1 MAILRE
7 QGINGQIEMAAAFD
21 RVGFDC
27 VDVHMQDLI
36 DKQIKL
42 DSFDGLVACG
52 GFSYGDVLGAGGG
65 WAKTILYNDMLR
77 KMFEDFFNRA
87 DTIGL
92 GVCNGCQMM
101 SQLRE
106 LIPGASSWPDFVRNK
121 SEQFEAR
128 LVMVEIMDLSLI
140 HI

>member
-1 MAILRE
+1 
-7 QGINGQIEMAAAFD
+7 
-21 RVGFDC
+21 
-27 VDVHMQDLI
+27 
-36 DKQIKL
+36 
-42 DSFDGLVACG
+42 
-52 GFSYGDVLGAGGG
+52 
-65 WAKTILYNDMLR
+65 MLR

-87 DTIGL
+87 GTIGL

-128 LVMVEIMDLSLI
+128 LVMVEIMDSPSVFLKDMVGSKLPI
-140 HI
+140 VVAHGEGRALKRSTQNKSYPTMRYIDNTGDVTEQYPKNPNGTENGLTGSPIKMVALLL